1 MKPPLS
7 RACKVNTSDQ
17 MFEIRD
23 QENGV
28 PDPLRYDVH
37 VDAPQEVARMFADL
51 APLGSRVLDVGC
63 GTGSVSRIIAD
74 AREAKM
80 IGIKPAFASPS
91 FRIALS
97 MKKIL

>member
-23 QENGV
+23 QEKRRTR
-28 PDPLRYDVH
+28 PAALH

-51 APLGSRVLDVGC
+51 VPLGSRVLDVGC
-63 GTGSVSRIIAD
+63 GTEIDCAAEGFHSAPD
-74 AREAKM
+74 AL
-80 IGIKPAFASPS
+80 I
-91 FRIALS
+91 
-97 MKKIL
+97 